1 MPELPEVETVANHLR
16 KLVTGARIVS
26 ATLLR
31 ARLAP
36 HSSAESFAAMLLNAS
51 IERIHRRGKHILID
65 LDNRR
70 TLMVHLR
77 MSGRFMLLAEET
89 DEPKFTHARFELD
102 NGKKLL
108 FQDQRHFGF
117 MRIIDS
123 TEIFAAK
130 ELVKLA
136 PEPFSDKFT
145 ADYLKATATSSSR
158 SIKEFL
164 LDQTKVCGVGNIYA
178 SEAMFLARV
187 SPRMKAGKL
196 SRPKAVRLHQSIKDV
211 LSETLALGATMPI
224 IPENIGGS
232 IYGDSDNGWRV
243 YGREGEPCPSCSQP
257 IIRIAQAGRSTF
269 YCGKCQ
275 R

>member
-1 MPELPEVETVANHLR
+1 MPELPEVETVANHLG
-16 KLVTGARIVS
+16 KLLTGTKIVS

-36 HSSAESFAAMLLNAS
+36 HSEPESFAAMLQNAS
-51 IERIHRRGKHILID
+51 VKKIHRRGKHILID
-65 LDNRR
+65 MDNGR

-77 MSGRFMLLAEET
+77 MSGRFMLLAEEME
-89 DEPKFTHARFELD
+89 EPKFTHARFEL
-102 NGKKLL
+102 NNCQKLL

-123 TEIFAAK
+123 SEISTAK

-136 PEPFSDKFT
+136 PEPFSDEFT
-145 ADYLKATATSSSR
+145 ADYLKAVASRSSR
-158 SIKEFL
+158 SLKEFL

-178 SEAMFLARV
+178 SEAMFIAGV
-187 SPRMKAGKL
+187 NPRIKAEKL

-211 LSETLALGATMPI
+211 LHETLALGAGMPI
-224 IPENIGGS
+224 DPANIGGS
-232 IYGDSDNGWRV
+232 IYGDSDNEWRV
-243 YGREGEPCPSCSQP
+243 YGREDEPCPNCSQH
-257 IIRIAQAGRSTF
+257 IVRIVQAGRSTF
-269 YCGKCQ
+269 YCRKCQ

>member
-1 MPELPEVETVANHLR
+1 MPELPEVETVANHLG
-16 KLVTGARIVS
+16 KLVIGKKIVS

-36 HSSAESFAAMLLNAS
+36 HSEPKSFSAMLQNTS
-51 IERIHRRGKHILID
+51 VVKIHRRGKHILID
-65 LDNRR
+65 LDNGR

-77 MSGRFMLLAEET
+77 MSGRFMLLAEES
-89 DEPKFTHARFELD
+89 DEPKFTHARFDLD
-102 NGKKLL
+102 NGQKLL

-123 TEIFAAK
+123 SEIATTK

-136 PEPFSDKFT
+136 PEPFSDGFS
-145 ADYLKATATSSSR
+145 AEYLKTTASR
-158 SIKEFL
+158 STRNLKEFL

-178 SEAMFLARV
+178 SEAMFMAGV
-187 SPRMKAGKL
+187 NPRLKANKL
-196 SRPKAVRLHQSIKDV
+196 TRPKSVRLHQAIRDV
-211 LSETLALGATMPI
+211 LSETLALGATMPV

-232 IYGDSDNGWRV
+232 IYGEFDDGWRV
-243 YGREGEPCPSCSQP
+243 YGREGEPCPKCSTP
-257 IIRIAQAGRSTF
+257 LVRIVQAGRSTF
-269 YCGKCQ
+269 YCRKCQ